1 MAPHAGWR
9 QYRQDTAGW
18 AQGPT
23 MFRDTCGAVEIMAGN
38 KPVNF
43 LSLVKQL
50 RGGHAP
56 LYANPEVEKALVRA
70 MGCYCWGRDFQ
81 VSRGGHSSPSASN
94 PPLLL
99 FASQDHRQVPAAL
112 SRGQGRC

>member
-1 MAPHAGWR
+1 
-9 QYRQDTAGW
+9 
-18 AQGPT
+18 

-56 LYANPEVEKALVRA
+56 LYANPEVQKALVRTT
-70 MGCYCWGRDFQ
+70 GCYCWGQDFQ
-81 VSRGGHSSPSASN
+81 VSQGVRAPSLPLASSPPASN

-99 FASQDHRQVPAAL
+99 FASWDHQQVLAAL
-112 SRGQGRC
+112 SSGQGRC